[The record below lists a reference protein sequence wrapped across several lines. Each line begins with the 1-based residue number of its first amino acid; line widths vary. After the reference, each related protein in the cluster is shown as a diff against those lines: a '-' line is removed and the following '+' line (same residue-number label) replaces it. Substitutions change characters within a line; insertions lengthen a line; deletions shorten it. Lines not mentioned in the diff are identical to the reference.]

1 MVRDQGKPPVQR
13 LLNGWFRV
21 AGALTALLLIGL
33 GGAVTWRLADS
44 DPEITMPDRQPT
56 PELIARGEYLA
67 KAADCAACHTVSGG
81 APFGGGL
88 SFKLPFGTIYSTNIT
103 ADRDT
108 GIGTWSDDDFVR
120 ALHEGIAK
128 DGTHLYPAF
137 PYTSYTGMTR
147 DDAVAIKAYLF
158 SLAPARAPAH
168 ANDLSFPF
176 NQRWTLGFWNLA
188 FLHARR
194 FHDDSKLSAQENRGI
209 YLATAL
215 GHCGECHTPRNAG
228 FAMKESAQLSG
239 TIVNGWRAYDIT
251 SDKRS
256 GLGSWSDGQLVE
268 YLRTGHADG
277 HGSASGPM
285 GEAIANSLQ
294 FLSAEDIKAIVSYLR
309 AVKPIPAGDGRED
322 SAMSNDGRRSA
333 GPEDALGRKIFEANC
348 MGCHLM
354 NGEGRQTPYADL
366 SGSHAVRD
374 PRGTNLVEVLLSGA
388 DARAV
393 HPLVAMP
400 RFEGGFNDDELTA
413 LANFTIGHFGGRAGR
428 VTAADV
434 KKARS
439 NHR

>member
-1 MVRDQGKPPVQR
+1 MTRVPTR
-13 LLNGWFRV
+13 LSRWLPA
-21 AGALTALLLIGL
+21 AGALMAVVLIGL
-33 GGAVTWRLADS
+33 GGAVVWRLSDR
-44 DPEITMPDRQPT
+44 DPEVTMLDRQPT
-56 PELIARGEYLA
+56 PELIARGEYLT
-67 KAADCAACHTVSGG
+67 KAADCAACHSVPGG

-103 ADRDT
+103 ADRET

-120 ALHEGIAK
+120 ALHQGIAK

-158 SLAPARAPAH
+158 SLTPARAPAH

-176 NQRWTLGFWNLA
+176 NQRWTLALWNLA
-188 FLHARR
+188 FLHAQR
-194 FHDDSKLSAQENRGI
+194 FHYDAQLSAQENRGL

-251 SDKRS
+251 SNKRS
-256 GLGSWSDGQLVE
+256 GIGSWSDAQLVE
-268 YLRTGHADG
+268 YLRTGHTDG
-277 HGSASGPM
+277 HGSATGPM
-285 GEAIANSLQ
+285 GEVVANSLQ
-294 FLSAEDIKAIVSYLR
+294 FLSPEDLKAIVAYLR
-309 AVKPIPAGDGRED
+309 AVKPIPDGDGGED
-322 SAMSNDGRRSA
+322 SALGNDGRRSA
-333 GPEDALGRKIFEANC
+333 GTEDALGQKIFEANC

-354 NGEGRQTPYADL
+354 NGEGRQTPYAAL
-366 SGSHAVRD
+366 SGGHAVRD

-393 HPLVAMP
+393 HPLVTMP
-400 RFEGGFNDDELTA
+400 RFEGGLTDDELAA
-413 LANFTIGHFGGRAGR
+413 LANFTIGHFGGRPGR
-428 VTAADV
+428 VTAAEV

-439 NHR
+439 N